1 MTEKRSDEVART
13 EQAARLS
20 LAGKIIELR
29 GQPAILANDL
39 ADFYGTTTS
48 AINQYRKRNEARFE
62 GFSFELNDLEIDEL
76 RSQNVILD
84 APKYA
89 PWAYTEHGVA
99 MMAMGLR
106 SDEAV
111 ELSRVII
118 STFIDY
124 RRGTLAAERV
134 LSTPGSEASR
144 RKLQTLIFEQME
156 ALLKVRVSDAGATV
170 GDELGNIATS
180 AIEHVKA
187 VLSTQEKKNE
197 RITAEVA
204 KLIAESESI
213 YAEARKRHAEAENV
227 ELMNMKMRLEILS
240 EFRSMLM
247 QLERDDWL
255 ERFDE
260 GFGAGPNPSR
270 AIGQP
275 AVGRLLGDSK
285 SR

>member
-62 GFSFELNDLEIDEL
+62 GFSFELNDLEIAEL
-76 RSQNVILD
+76 RSQNVISD

-134 LSTPGSEASR
+134 LSTPGFEASR